1 MGNVAQTTEV
11 LKGASQMKKYV
22 CDVCGWVYN
31 PEQGLPD
38 EGIEPGT
45 PFEDLPDDFE
55 CPECGAGKDE
65 FSVEE

>member
-1 MGNVAQTTEV
+1 
-11 LKGASQMKKYV
+11 MKKYV
-22 CDVCGWVYN
+22 CDVCGWVYD
-31 PEQGLPD
+31 PQQGLPD
-38 EGIEPGT
+38 EGIAPGT